1 MQDLGGLPLVL
12 IPVDYCRRK
21 MVEAKCTEA
30 QIKAQ
35 VVRATTS
42 PEGIL
47 QPVAEGVG
55 RTILPER
62 YVRFRLAGSEL
73 RILDLYDPAPRH
85 SAELAYRGNRYQH
98 IAARELGTLCRTTMT
113 SLFTRPKHSHRGTVT
128 TG

>member
-1 MQDLGGLPLVL
+1 MQDLGKLPLVV

-21 MVEAKCTEA
+21 VVEAKCTKA

-35 VVRATTS
+35 LVRATTS

-62 YVRFRLAGSEL
+62 YVRLRLAGSWL

-85 SAELAYRGNRYQH
+85 SAELAYCGNRYQH
-98 IAARELGTLCRTTMT
+98 FAARERGTLCRTTMT
-113 SLFTRPKHSHRGTVT
+113 SLFTRSKHSHRGTVT